1 MVTTQQETD
10 FYNYLVN
17 KDYQNNGFFRYGFFK
32 KIMKWY
38 FGVFNEYRYRKIFNN
53 MVGRNLF
60 FRTDTNGQRT
70 YLYCY
75 GHSHQEDTRWRF
87 VYNRPKKLLGASHA

>member
-1 MVTTQQETD
+1 MTYNKKNMVTTQQETD

-53 MVGRNLF
+53 MANTTYNIDIQVQSKSL
-60 FRTDTNGQRT
+60 GQLEAIG
-70 YLYCY
+70 YV
-75 GHSHQEDTRWRF
+75 DW
-87 VYNRPKKLLGASHA
+87 N